1 MANQNK
7 QPDPSVIDREIKVL
21 ELRRA
26 GLTWQKI
33 ADEVGYA
40 DPTGAYAAYKRAVK
54 RVLKEPVEEVL
65 EIELDRLDRLQV
77 AVWPRAMKGDDRAI
91 NTILRLMER
100 RAKLLG
106 LDAAQKIQAEVKTYD
121 GHRDI
126 DAEIER
132 ILEVIRGA
140 DHGQPL
146 ALESGASENGTVA
159 SEGGLVDL
167 ALHGGARSGQ
177 DENGGGMDLLGSDQP
192 TENEMGDRSPD
203 IL

>member
-7 QPDPSVIDREIKVL
+7 QPDPEVIDREVKVL

-26 GLTWQKI
+26 GLTWQNI
-33 ADEVGYA
+33 AKEVGYA

-54 RVLKEPVEEVL
+54 RVLQEPADEVRQQ
-65 EIELDRLDRLQV
+65 ELDRLDRLQV

-106 LDAAQKIQAEVKTYD
+106 LDAAQKVQAEVTTFD

-146 ALESGASENGTVA
+146 ALESGTSESGTTTTQG
-159 SEGGLVDL
+159 ELVDL
-167 ALHGGARSGQ
+167 VIPGGSWSGEN
-177 DENGGGMDLLGSDQP
+177 ENGGGMDSVGSDQEP
-192 TENEMGDRSPD
+192 QNEMGDRSTD